1 MLATADN
8 IMPEKS
14 VSNPASL
21 PQIAVTRLRMSNYRN
36 YEIGQLETNSKSV
49 LLTGPNG
56 AGKTNLLEAISFL
69 APGRGLRRAKT
80 SEIDR
85 VGSLQPWA
93 ISAEV
98 NSAFG
103 PISIGTGR
111 DHTSERRL
119 LRINGAPVKAQSE
132 LGEYV
137 SVVWLT
143 PQMDRLFADGPGA
156 RRRFLDRLI
165 YGFDPA
171 HAGRCNAY
179 EKALRDRAKL
189 LKEGV
194 QDDIWLNALET
205 QLTERGIAIA
215 AARREIAARLD
226 LACKEATGPFPGADI
241 CVEGVIEG
249 WLGQMS
255 ALEVEENLRHA
266 LKDGRRQD
274 RETGGASIG
283 PHKSD
288 MVVHHLEKNILASFC
303 STGEQKALLVA
314 IIIAHTKL
322 QTAERGQ
329 APMMLLD
336 EVAAHLDE
344 AKRAA
349 LFETIIKL
357 GVQAWVTGTDTTS
370 FEALRGQ
377 VSAFQVEESHL
388 KSTNFN

>member
-1 MLATADN
+1 
-8 IMPEKS
+8 
-14 VSNPASL
+14 
-21 PQIAVTRLRMSNYRN
+21 
-36 YEIGQLETNSKSV
+36 
-49 LLTGPNG
+49 
-56 AGKTNLLEAISFL
+56 
-69 APGRGLRRAKT
+69 
-80 SEIDR
+80 

-93 ISAEV
+93 ISAEL

-103 PISIGTGR
+103 PITIGTGR

-143 PQMDRLFADGPGA
+143 PQMDRLFADGPSA
-156 RRRFLDRLI
+156 RRHFLDRLI

-179 EKALRDRAKL
+179 EKALRDRSKL

-194 QDDIWLNALET
+194 KDEIWLNALEA

-215 AARREIAARLD
+215 AARREMAARLD
-226 LACKEATGPFPGADI
+226 QACKEETGPFPGADVR
-241 CVEGVIEG
+241 VEGVIEG

-255 ALEVEENLRHA
+255 ALDVEENLRRS
-266 LKDGRRQD
+266 LKDGRAQD
-274 RETGGASIG
+274 SDTGGASIG

-288 MVVHHLEKNILASFC
+288 MIVRHLEKNMLASFC

-314 IIIAHTKL
+314 IIIAHTRL

-344 AKRAA
+344 AKRSA
-349 LFETIIKL
+349 LFETISQL
-357 GVQAWVTGTDTTS
+357 GVQAWITGTDVAS
-370 FEALRGQ
+370 FEGLRGQ
-377 VSAFQVEESHL
+377 VSAFQVNDSNLQPTE
-388 KSTNFN
+388 FN

>member
-1 MLATADN
+1 MLATAN
-8 IMPEKS
+8 NPMPEKS
-14 VSNPASL
+14 VSGHTPL
-21 PQIAVTRLRMSNYRN
+21 PQTAVTRLRLTNYRN
-36 YEIGQLETNSKSV
+36 YEAGLLETNGKSV
-49 LLTGPNG
+49 LLTGSNG

-80 SEIDR
+80 SEVER
-85 VGSLQPWA
+85 VGAKQPWA

-103 PISIGTGR
+103 PVTIGTGR

-179 EKALRDRAKL
+179 EKALRQRTKL

-194 QDDIWLNALET
+194 KDDIWLNALEA

-215 AARREIAARLD
+215 AARREMAARLD
-226 LACKEATGPFPGADI
+226 QACKETTGPFPGADVA
-241 CVEGVIEG
+241 VEGVIEG
-249 WLGQMS
+249 WLGQMP
-255 ALEVEENLRHA
+255 AQEVEENLRRS
-266 LKDGRRQD
+266 LRDGRPAD
-274 RETGGASIG
+274 AEGGGAAVG

-288 MVVHHLEKNILASFC
+288 MIVRHLEKDMPASFC

-314 IIIAHTKL
+314 IIIAHTRL

-336 EVAAHLDE
+336 EIAAHLDE
-344 AKRAA
+344 IKRAN
-349 LFETIIKL
+349 LFETIMKL
-357 GVQAWVTGTDTTS
+357 GVQAWVTGTDASS

-377 VSAFQVEESHL
+377 VSAFQVQNSQFQPTE
-388 KSTNFN
+388 FN